1 MKTRYY
7 LFILLFSITANAQE
21 LVINNTFYG
30 QVTSTFYKEARV
42 VRRITPA
49 QFHELSVL
57 YDGYRLNFKND
68 VDYSACFSSYPKTID
83 WELTEEELRNL
94 RNFIRRNGG
103 DLPKTL
109 KPKVSS
115 LNPDT
120 PDTPNELVSIS
131 VDQKIEEVLVD
142 TKEEHLS
149 SFEIN
154 AATDTEDVQIIEK
167 DSTTWT
173 KLSDDLDSSELIVVA
188 HAITMNNSDV
198 EASGV
203 INTENDSSVKEMD
216 QMRAYKRKGV
226 IYRTDTLSV
235 KEAKLIAMN
244 QNFTAYRHFAA
255 AQRIRRSNV
264 FLGICTLPAP
274 PGVIITGPVIAVRES
289 IRKKKIEQAVEAY
302 NISVL
307 KAKNRDI
314 KTLIR

>member
-21 LVINNTFYG
+21 LVINNTVYG
-30 QVTSTFYKEARV
+30 QVTSTLYKEARI
-42 VRRITPA
+42 VRPITPA

-68 VDYSACFSSYPKTID
+68 DDYSACFSSYPKTIN

-103 DLPKTL
+103 NLPKTL

-120 PDTPNELVSIS
+120 PNELVSNA
-131 VDQKIEEVLVD
+131 VDQKVEEELVD
-142 TKEEHLS
+142 TKKLPPS
-149 SFEIN
+149 SVEI
-154 AATDTEDVQIIEK
+154 APALDTEDLERVDK

-173 KLSDDLDSSELIVVA
+173 ELSDDRDSSKLIVVA
-188 HAITMNNSDV
+188 NAITMINSDV
-198 EASGV
+198 EASGI
-203 INTENDSSVKEMD
+203 INTENDSSVKKVD

-226 IYRTDTLSV
+226 IYRNDTLSV

-255 AQRIRRSNV
+255 AQRLREWNT
-264 FLGICTLPAP
+264 FYGIVTVPAP
-274 PGVIITGPVIAVRES
+274 WIVIVTGPVIAVRES
-289 IRKKKIEQAVEAY
+289 IRKRKIEKAVEAY

-307 KAKNRDI
+307 KKNKGDI
-314 KTLIR
+314 KTLVR

>member
-1 MKTRYY
+1 MKTRFY

-21 LVINNTFYG
+21 LVTNNTVYG
-30 QVTSTFYKEARV
+30 QVTSTFYKEARI

-68 VDYSACFSSYPKTID
+68 DDYSACFSSYPKTID

-103 DLPKTL
+103 NLPKTL

-115 LNPDT
+115 PNPDT
-120 PDTPNELVSIS
+120 SNELVSNA
-131 VDQKIEEVLVD
+131 VDQKVEEEIVD
-142 TKEEHLS
+142 TEELPLS
-149 SFEIN
+149 SVEITP
-154 AATDTEDVQIIEK
+154 ALDTEDVESVDK

-198 EASGV
+198 EASGI
-203 INTENDSSVKEMD
+203 INTENDSSFKKVD

-235 KEAKLIAMN
+235 KKAKLIAMN

-255 AQRIRRSNV
+255 AQRIRGWNV
-264 FLGICTLPAP
+264 FLGICTLPAGP
-274 PGVIITGPVIAVRES
+274 AVIITGPVIAVRES
-289 IRKKKIEQAVEAY
+289 IRKRRIETAVEAY

-307 KAKNRDI
+307 KTNNRDI

>member
-21 LVINNTFYG
+21 LVINNTVYG
-30 QVTSTFYKEARV
+30 QVTSTLYKEARI
-42 VRRITPA
+42 VRPITPA

-68 VDYSACFSSYPKTID
+68 DDYSACFSSYPKTIN

-103 DLPKTL
+103 NLPKTL

-115 LNPDT
+115 LNPE
-120 PDTPNELVSIS
+120 TPNELVSNA
-131 VDQKIEEVLVD
+131 VDQKVEEELVD
-142 TKEEHLS
+142 TKKLPPS
-149 SFEIN
+149 SVEI
-154 AATDTEDVQIIEK
+154 APALDTEDLERVDK

-173 KLSDDLDSSELIVVA
+173 ELSDDRDSSKLIVVA
-188 HAITMNNSDV
+188 NAITMINSDV
-198 EASGV
+198 EASGI
-203 INTENDSSVKEMD
+203 INTENDSSVKKVD

-226 IYRTDTLSV
+226 VYRNDTLSV

-255 AQRIRRSNV
+255 AQRLREWNT
-264 FLGICTLPAP
+264 FYGIVTVPAP
-274 PGVIITGPVIAVRES
+274 WIVIVTGPVIAVRES
-289 IRKKKIEQAVEAY
+289 IRKRKIEKAVEAY

-307 KAKNRDI
+307 KKNKGDI
-314 KTLIR
+314 KTLVR

>member
-1 MKTRYY
+1 MKTQYF

-21 LVINNTFYG
+21 LVTNNTVYG
-30 QVTSTFYKEARV
+30 QVTSTFYKEARI

-68 VDYSACFSSYPKTID
+68 DDYSACFSSYPKTIN

-103 DLPKTL
+103 NLPKTL

-120 PDTPNELVSIS
+120 PNELVSNA
-131 VDQKIEEVLVD
+131 VDQKVEEELVD
-142 TKEEHLS
+142 TEELTLS
-149 SFEIN
+149 SVEI
-154 AATDTEDVQIIEK
+154 TPVLDTEDAESVDK

-198 EASGV
+198 EASGI
-203 INTENDSSVKEMD
+203 INTENDSSFKKVD

-235 KEAKLIAMN
+235 KKAKLIAMN
-244 QNFTAYRHFAA
+244 QNFTAYRNFAA
-255 AQRIRRSNV
+255 AQRLRDGIRSGELLRYRY
-264 FLGICTLPAP
+264 T
-274 PGVIITGPVIAVRES
+274 R
-289 IRKKKIEQAVEAY
+289 
-302 NISVL
+302 
-307 KAKNRDI
+307 
-314 KTLIR
+314 

>member
-1 MKTRYY
+1 MKTRFY

-21 LVINNTFYG
+21 LVTNNTVYG
-30 QVTSTFYKEARV
+30 QVTSTFYKEARI

-68 VDYSACFSSYPKTID
+68 DDYSACFSSYPKTID

-103 DLPKTL
+103 NLPKTL

-120 PDTPNELVSIS
+120 PNELVSNA
-131 VDQKIEEVLVD
+131 VDQKVEEELVD
-142 TKEEHLS
+142 TEELPLS
-149 SFEIN
+149 SVEITP
-154 AATDTEDVQIIEK
+154 ALDTEDVESVDK

-198 EASGV
+198 EASGI
-203 INTENDSSVKEMD
+203 INTENDSSFKKVD

-235 KEAKLIAMN
+235 KKAKLIAMN

-255 AQRIRRSNV
+255 AQRIRGWNV
-264 FLGICTLPAP
+264 FLGICTLPAGP
-274 PGVIITGPVIAVRES
+274 AVIITGPVIAVRES
-289 IRKKKIEQAVEAY
+289 IRKRRIETAVEAY

-307 KAKNRDI
+307 KTNNRDI

>member
-1 MKTRYY
+1 MKTRFY

-21 LVINNTFYG
+21 LVTNNTVYG
-30 QVTSTFYKEARV
+30 QVTSTFYKEARII
-42 VRRITPA
+42 RRITPA

-57 YDGYRLNFKND
+57 YNGYRLNFKYD
-68 VDYSACFSSYPKTID
+68 EDYSACFSSYPKTID

-103 DLPKTL
+103 NLPKTL

-120 PDTPNELVSIS
+120 SNELVSNA
-131 VDQKIEEVLVD
+131 VDQKVEEELVD
-142 TKEEHLS
+142 TEELPIS
-149 SFEIN
+149 SVEKTP
-154 AATDTEDVQIIEK
+154 ALDTEDVESVDK

-198 EASGV
+198 EASGI
-203 INTENDSSVKEMD
+203 INTENDSSFKKVD

-255 AQRIRRSNV
+255 AQRLRGWNT
-264 FLGICTLPAP
+264 FYGIVTVPVP
-274 PGVIITGPVIAVRES
+274 WIVIVTGPVIAVRES
-289 IRKKKIEQAVEAY
+289 IRKRRIETAVEAY

-307 KAKNRDI
+307 KTNNRDI

>member
-21 LVINNTFYG
+21 LVSNNTVYG
-30 QVTSTFYKEARV
+30 QVTSTFYKEARI

-57 YDGYRLNFKND
+57 YNGYRLNFKYD
-68 VDYSACFSSYPKTID
+68 EDYSACFASYPKTID

-103 DLPKTL
+103 NLPKTS

-115 LNPDT
+115 LNPGT
-120 PDTPNELVSIS
+120 SYELVSNA
-131 VDQKIEEVLVD
+131 VDQKVEEELVD
-142 TKEEHLS
+142 TKEPPLS
-149 SFEIN
+149 SVEITP
-154 AATDTEDVQIIEK
+154 ALDKEGVESVDK
-167 DSTTWT
+167 DSTNWT
-173 KLSDDLDSSELIVVA
+173 KLSDDIDTSELVVVA
-188 HAITMNNSDV
+188 NTITMNNSDV
-198 EASGV
+198 EASGM
-203 INTENDSSVKEMD
+203 INTESDSSFKKVD

-255 AQRIRRSNV
+255 AQRLRGWNT
-264 FLGICTLPAP
+264 FYGIVTVPVP
-274 PGVIITGPVIAVRES
+274 WIVIVTGPVIAVRES
-289 IRKKKIEQAVEAY
+289 IRKRKIETAVEAY

-307 KAKNRDI
+307 KTNNRDI

>member
-21 LVINNTFYG
+21 LVINNTVYG
-30 QVTSTFYKEARV
+30 QVTSTLYKEARI
-42 VRRITPA
+42 VRPITPA

-68 VDYSACFSSYPKTID
+68 DDYSACFSSYSKTIN

-103 DLPKTL
+103 NLPKTL

-120 PDTPNELVSIS
+120 PNELVSNA
-131 VDQKIEEVLVD
+131 VDQKVEEELVD
-142 TKEEHLS
+142 TKKLPPS
-149 SFEIN
+149 SVEI
-154 AATDTEDVQIIEK
+154 APALDTEDLERVDK

-173 KLSDDLDSSELIVVA
+173 ELSDDRDSSKLIVVA
-188 HAITMNNSDV
+188 NAITMINSDV
-198 EASGV
+198 EASGI
-203 INTENDSSVKEMD
+203 INTENDSSVKKVD

-226 IYRTDTLSV
+226 VYRNDTLSV

-255 AQRIRRSNV
+255 AQRLREWNT
-264 FLGICTLPAP
+264 FYGIVTVPAP
-274 PGVIITGPVIAVRES
+274 WIVIVTGPVIAVRES
-289 IRKKKIEQAVEAY
+289 IRKRKIEKAVEAY

-307 KAKNRDI
+307 KKNKGDI
-314 KTLIR
+314 KTLVR

>member
-1 MKTRYY
+1 MKTRCY

-21 LVINNTFYG
+21 LVTNNTVYG
-30 QVTSTFYKEARV
+30 QVTSTFYKEARI
-42 VRRITPA
+42 VRRITSA

-68 VDYSACFSSYPKTID
+68 DDYSACFSSYPKTID

-103 DLPKTL
+103 NLPKTL

-120 PDTPNELVSIS
+120 SNELVSNA
-131 VDQKIEEVLVD
+131 VDQKVEEELVD
-142 TKEEHLS
+142 TKEPPLS
-149 SFEIN
+149 SVEITP
-154 AATDTEDVQIIEK
+154 ALDTEDLESVDK

-198 EASGV
+198 EASGI
-203 INTENDSSVKEMD
+203 INTENDSSVKKVD

-226 IYRTDTLSV
+226 IYRNDTLSV

-255 AQRIRRSNV
+255 AQRIRGWNV
-264 FLGICTLPAP
+264 FLGICTLPAGP
-274 PGVIITGPVIAVRES
+274 AVIITGPVIAVRES
-289 IRKKKIEQAVEAY
+289 IRKRRIETAVEAY

-307 KAKNRDI
+307 KTNNRDI

>member
-7 LFILLFSITANAQE
+7 LFILLFSFTANAQE
-21 LVINNTFYG
+21 LVSNNTVYG
-30 QVTSTFYKEARV
+30 QVTSTFYKEARI

-57 YDGYRLNFKND
+57 YNGYRLNFKND
-68 VDYSACFSSYPKTID
+68 DDYSACFSSYPKTID

-103 DLPKTL
+103 NLPKTL

-120 PDTPNELVSIS
+120 SNVLVSNG
-131 VDQKIEEVLVD
+131 VDQKVEEELVD
-142 TKEEHLS
+142 TEELPLS
-149 SFEIN
+149 SVEITP
-154 AATDTEDVQIIEK
+154 ALDTEDVESVDK

-173 KLSDDLDSSELIVVA
+173 KLSDDRDSSKLIVVA
-188 HAITMNNSDV
+188 NAITMINSDV
-198 EASGV
+198 EASGI
-203 INTENDSSVKEMD
+203 INTENDSSAKKVD

-226 IYRTDTLSV
+226 IYRNDTLSV
-235 KEAKLIAMN
+235 KEAKLIAMS
-244 QNFTAYRHFAA
+244 QNFTAYRQFAA
-255 AQRIRRSNV
+255 AQRLRGWNT
-264 FLGICTLPAP
+264 FYGIVTVPVP
-274 PGVIITGPVIAVRES
+274 WIVIVTGPVIAVRES
-289 IRKKKIEQAVEAY
+289 IRKRKIETAVEAY

-307 KAKNRDI
+307 KTNNRDI

>member
-21 LVINNTFYG
+21 LVSNNTVYG
-30 QVTSTFYKEARV
+30 QVTSTFYKEARI

-57 YDGYRLNFKND
+57 YNGYRLNFKYD
-68 VDYSACFSSYPKTID
+68 EDYSACFSSYPKTID
-83 WELTEEELRNL
+83 WVLTEEELRNL

-103 DLPKTL
+103 NLPKTS

-115 LNPDT
+115 LNPGT
-120 PDTPNELVSIS
+120 SNELVSNA
-131 VDQKIEEVLVD
+131 VDQKVEEELVD
-142 TKEEHLS
+142 TKEPPLS
-149 SFEIN
+149 SVEITP
-154 AATDTEDVQIIEK
+154 ALDKEGVESVDK
-167 DSTTWT
+167 DSTNWT
-173 KLSDDLDSSELIVVA
+173 KLSDDLDTSELVVVA
-188 HAITMNNSDV
+188 NTITMNNSDV
-198 EASGV
+198 EASGM
-203 INTENDSSVKEMD
+203 INTESDSSFKKVD

-255 AQRIRRSNV
+255 AQRLRGWNT
-264 FLGICTLPAP
+264 FYGIVTVPVP
-274 PGVIITGPVIAVRES
+274 WIVIVTGPVIAVRES
-289 IRKKKIEQAVEAY
+289 IRKRKIETAVEAY

-307 KAKNRDI
+307 KTNNRDI